1 MKVSTISQGVVLP
14 AHVQEVA
21 VNAGSGKPIREPTQH
36 PEQVVPANHETQA
49 PIEPIVNGIGLGLR
63 FYLDQ
68 DTGVRV
74 IEVVDEES
82 GEIIRRIPPDEVV
95 DFMRQF
101 KESKGHFVSRRY

>member
-1 MKVSTISQGVVLP
+1 MKISTISQGVVLP

-21 VNAGSGKPIREPTQH
+21 VNAGGGKPIRETAQD
-36 PEQVVPANHETQA
+36 PEQVVPANHESHT
-49 PIEPIVNGIGLGLR
+49 PIEPVVNGIGLGLR

-68 DTGVRV
+68 DTGIRV

-82 GEIIRRIPPDEVV
+82 GEIIRQIPPDEVV

-101 KESKGHFVSRRY
+101 KEIKGQFVSRRY